1 LPLFLDEDRPAT
13 AALERCLG
21 DMHTLHR
28 PRWPEGSTPRLV
40 HAVAVWLALGVLV
53 IASRFVLV
61 PGLGRPIAFALVL
74 AGVAAIIGGLMIR
87 VGRLRARDLGLTL
100 AGWPRELALGAAGLL
115 AISAL
120 LVGWTA
126 IADGGA
132 EAGALVDQIASYSA
146 GQRVGFLVTGLVA
159 ATVEELV
166 FRGNLQPSLI
176 ARLGT
181 AGGLLATMVL
191 FQVGHY
197 TDWPTP
203 SRVGGLAILGLG
215 FGLLRGRDR
224 PLLAAFTA
232 HTLVWVVWGNG

>member
-1 LPLFLDEDRPAT
+1 LPLFLDEDRVAT
-13 AALERCLG
+13 AALERCLDG
-21 DMHTLHR
+21 MHTHHR

-40 HAVAVWLALGVLV
+40 HAIAVWLALGLLTVT
-53 IASRFVLV
+53 SRFVLV
-61 PGLGRPIAFALVL
+61 PVLGRPIAFALVL

-87 VGRLRARDLGLTL
+87 VGRLRAADLGLTL
-100 AGWPRELALGAAGLL
+100 AGWPRELALGVAGLL

-120 LVGWTA
+120 LLGWTA
-126 IADGGA
+126 IADGTA
-132 EAGALVDQIASYSA
+132 EAGALLEAIASYSA
-146 GQRVGFLVTGLVA
+146 GQRLGFLVTGLLA

-181 AGGLLATMVL
+181 AGGLLTTMVL

-197 TDWPTP
+197 TDWPTL
-203 SRVGGLAILGLG
+203 SRVVGLAILGLG
-215 FGLLRGRDR
+215 FGLLRGRAR

-232 HTLVWVVWGNG
+232 HTLVWVVWGSA

>member
-1 LPLFLDEDRPAT
+1 
-13 AALERCLG
+13 
-21 DMHTLHR
+21 MHMHRR

-40 HAVAVWLALGVLV
+40 HAFAVWLALGVLIV
-53 IASRFVLV
+53 SSRHVLV
-61 PGLGRPIAFALVL
+61 PVLGRPIAFAVVL
-74 AGVAAIIGGLMIR
+74 TGVAAIIGGLMIR
-87 VGRLRARDLGLTL
+87 VGRLGAADLGLTL
-100 AGWPRELALGAAGLL
+100 TGWPRELALGVAGLL

-120 LVGWTA
+120 LLGWTA
-126 IADGGA
+126 IADGSA
-132 EAGALVDQIASYSA
+132 EVGALVDRVASYST
-146 GQRVGFLVTGLVA
+146 GQRVGFLVTGLLA

-181 AGGLLATMVL
+181 AGGLLTTMAL

-197 TDWPTP
+197 TDWPTL

-232 HTLVWVVWGNG
+232 HTLVWVVWGNA